1 MIRLHQNV
9 GKQVGQQL
17 LMIVAQHQL
26 VVLLKNERKMLEET
40 QCSNKLELH
49 LKLQVTKLE
58 ELAQSIR
65 IQILDLI

>member
-1 MIRLHQNV
+1 M
-9 GKQVGQQL
+9 
-17 LMIVAQHQL
+17 MIVAQHQL